1 MHTVGNENG
10 GECVQWGMCI
20 VGMSMVGSL
29 YNGDLVGR
37 LWGSLDTGEDI
48 WLGLRM
54 VGGTHGGEC
63 LWWGMPVVGN
73 AYAGEC
79 YGGEWLMRL

>member
-37 LWGSLDTGEDI
+37 LRGSIDTGEDI
-48 WLGLRM
+48 WLGLHI
-54 VGGTHGGEC
+54 VGGIHGREYGGQYTRWRMYTVE
-63 LWWGMPVVGN
+63 N
-73 AYAGEC
+73 AY
-79 YGGEWLMRL
+79 GGQ